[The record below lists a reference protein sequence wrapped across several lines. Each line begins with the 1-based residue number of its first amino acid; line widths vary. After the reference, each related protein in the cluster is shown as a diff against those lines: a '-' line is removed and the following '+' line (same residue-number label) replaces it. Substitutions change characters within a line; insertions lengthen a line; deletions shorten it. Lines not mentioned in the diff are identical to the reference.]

1 MSDHK
6 SFLDSSET
14 RTDDEREAQL
24 LQRLKEQVDHA
35 QKNSEYFNFFIFQR
49 FR

>member
-1 MSDHK
+1 MSDHN

-24 LQRLKEQVDHA
+24 LERLREQVDHA
-35 QKNSEYFNFFIFQR
+35 QKKHRIF
-49 FR
+49 